1 MEVNKYVIGFA
12 GEGWGAVAA
21 LRSLKE
27 YFTIECLS
35 NDQDVTELLSS
46 DDQQVLNFDSF
57 TTEWIL
63 CAGYKPII
71 KRHLLEKYKILNVHY
86 SKLPA
91 YRGLH
96 STAWA
101 ILDGAKELGWT
112 LHVMNEFVD
121 DGPIVY
127 QQVVKNDEV
136 SSASFYMNYF
146 NSEVQKY
153 LGEKVRQYLTG
164 KIIAQPQDKTKASWV
179 AKRTHKHNYVSFNH
193 SLIQIKRMFRVL
205 QRPYPLPKVKYKEKE
220 YEISDA
226 DFIININVKPEV
238 GRILNIDMEG
248 IWVGCKDGYL
258 LIKELLF
265 ENTVVKSNN
274 NFKLGTYFYD

>member
-1 MEVNKYVIGFA
+1 
-12 GEGWGAVAA
+12 WGAVAA
-21 LRSLKE
+21 VISLKE

-35 NDQDVTELLSS
+35 KDKDVIKLLSGE
-46 DDQQVLNFDSF
+46 DEQILNFHSF
-57 TTEWIL
+57 TSECIL

-71 KRHLLEKYKILNVHY
+71 KRHLLEKKKILNVHY

-101 ILDGAKELGWT
+101 ILNGEKELGWT

-136 SSASFYMNYF
+136 SSTSFYMNYF
-146 NSEVQKY
+146 NSKVQKC
-153 LGEKVRQYLTG
+153 LGEKVSLYLEG
-164 KIIAQPQDKTKASWV
+164 KIIAKPQDKNKASWV
-179 AKRTHKHNYVSFNH
+179 AKRTQKHNYVNFND

-205 QRPYPLPKVKYKEKE
+205 QSPYPLPKVIYKEKE

-226 DFIININVKPEV
+226 GFIVNINIKPEAR
-238 GRILNIDMEG
+238 RILNIDMEG

-265 ENTVVKSNN
+265 ENVVVNNN